1 MKKIILTD
9 IEGTTSSI
17 SFVKEVL
24 FPYARRELP
33 NFVRKHA
40 SEPKVRHWLDQVQ
53 LELGSEFF
61 NDAHLIET
69 LLNWIDS
76 DRKHTALKALQGMI
90 WVAGYRDGDYTAH
103 IYPDA
108 TEMLKLWHEAG
119 HKIYVYS
126 SGSVPS
132 QKLFFSHTSEGNL
145 TALFSGYFDTEIGGK
160 RDAESYRRIT
170 AAIEEK
176 SSDILFLSD
185 IVEELDAAREA
196 GMDTALLDRLN
207 DYPEPRFDEATHGHL
222 RVESFRDIKIVGA
235 A

>member
-1 MKKIILTD
+1 MKIILTD

-33 NFVRKHA
+33 NFVREHA
-40 SEPKVRHWLDQVQ
+40 TDPKVRHWLDQVQ

-61 NDAHLIET
+61 NDEHLIET

-76 DRKHTALKALQGMI
+76 DRKHTALKALQGMV
-90 WVAGYRDGDYTAH
+90 WVAGYRDGDYAAH
-103 IYPDA
+103 IYRDA
-108 TEMLKLWHEAG
+108 IEMLKLWHEAG

-132 QKLFFSHTSEGNL
+132 QKLFFSHTSDGNL
-145 TALFSGYFDTEIGGK
+145 TELFSGYFDTEMGGK
-160 RDAESYRRIT
+160 RDVESYRRI
-170 AAIEEK
+170 AATIEEK
-176 SSDILFLSD
+176 PSDIIFLSD

-196 GMDTALLDRLN
+196 GMDSVLLDRLG
-207 DYPEPRFDEATHGHL
+207 DYPNPRLDEATHGHQ
-222 RVESFRDIKIVGA
+222 RVTSFKAIKP
-235 A
+235 

>member
-33 NFVRKHA
+33 NFVREHA
-40 SEPKVRHWLDQVQ
+40 NDPKVRHWLDQVQ

-61 NDAHLIET
+61 NDELLIET

-76 DRKHTALKALQGMI
+76 DRKHTALKALQGMV
-90 WVAGYRDGDYTAH
+90 WVAGYREGDYAAH
-103 IYPDA
+103 IYDDA
-108 TEMLKLWHEAG
+108 AYVLKQWHEVG

-132 QKLFFSHTSEGNL
+132 QKLFFSHTTEGNL
-145 TALFSGYFDTEIGGK
+145 TAMFSGYFDTEMGGK
-160 RDAESYRRIT
+160 REAESYHRIA
-170 AAIEEK
+170 AAIDEK
-176 SSDILFLSD
+176 PSDIIFLSD

-196 GMDTALLDRLN
+196 GMATVLLDRIE
-207 DYPEPRFDEATHGHL
+207 DYPNPRFGDTSHQHH
-222 RVESFRDIKIVGA
+222 RVTSFKEIRP
-235 A
+235 

>member
-1 MKKIILTD
+1 VKIILTD

-33 NFVRKHA
+33 NFVREHA
-40 SEPKVRHWLDQVQ
+40 SDPKVRHWLDQVQ

-61 NDAHLIET
+61 NDEHLIET
-69 LLNWIDS
+69 LLGWIDS

-90 WVAGYRDGDYTAH
+90 WVAGYRDGDYAAH
-103 IYPDA
+103 IYDDA
-108 TEMLKLWHEAG
+108 TDMLKQWHEAG

-132 QKLFFSHTSEGNL
+132 QKLFFGHTSEGDL
-145 TALFSGYFDTEIGGK
+145 MGLFSGYFDTEMGAK
-160 RDAESYRRIT
+160 RDPESYRRIT
-170 AAIEEK
+170 DAIDEK
-176 SSDILFLSD
+176 ASDIIFLSD

-207 DYPEPRFDEATHGHL
+207 DYPEPRLDEATHGHQ
-222 RVESFRDIKIVGA
+222 RVESFRDIKT
-235 A
+235 

>member
-1 MKKIILTD
+1 MKTILTD

-33 NFVRKHA
+33 NFVREHA
-40 SEPKVRHWLDQVQ
+40 SDAKVRHWLDQVQ

-61 NDAHLIET
+61 NDEHLIET
-69 LLNWIDS
+69 LLSWIDS

-90 WVAGYRDGDYTAH
+90 WVAGYRDGDYAAH
-103 IYPDA
+103 IYADA
-108 TEMLKLWHEAG
+108 AEILKLWHETG

-132 QKLFFSHTSEGNL
+132 QKLFFGHTSEGDL
-145 TALFSGYFDTEIGGK
+145 TALFSGYFDTEMGGK
-160 RDAESYRRIT
+160 RDAESYRRII

-176 SSDILFLSD
+176 PSEIIFLSD
-185 IVEELDAAREA
+185 IIEELDAAREA

-207 DYPEPRFDEATHGHL
+207 DYPEPRLDEATHGHQ